1 LVEFKAGVE
10 CDPVLPKELEG
21 SFQGSGVEGS
31 GSAHGSLGEQNQGS
45 TEACTNLKC
54 SSFDWITSWAP
65 ASKLSHGGRASLEYL
80 KEHPEEEA
88 SVHVVL

>member
-10 CDPVLPKELEG
+10 CDLVIPKELES

-31 GSAHGSLGEQNQGS
+31 GFVHGVTGEKNQSSA
-45 TEACTNLKC
+45 EAGTNLKC

-65 ASKLSHGGRASLEYL
+65 ASKMSHGGRASLDFL